1 MTRRWYSTVI
11 QVEPNKKLSGRNFF
25 GIFIE
30 SYAYEDFSMMMYDI
44 KYKHN
49 GKMSENCHAPYNA
62 STQNLLFQEYGHKK
76 NRCWDLQNCTPF
88 AQALNDFVSWIDF

>member
-1 MTRRWYSTVI
+1 
-11 QVEPNKKLSGRNFF
+11 
-25 GIFIE
+25 
-30 SYAYEDFSMMMYDI
+30 MMMYDI

-76 NRCWDLQNCTPF
+76 NRC
-88 AQALNDFVSWIDF
+88 